1 MESSWFV
8 TLAELENMSAAAS
21 ELHAT
26 QPTLS
31 RQLGRLERDLG
42 MELFDRRGRRL
53 VLNAAGQIYL
63 RRVRRAVAEIDAA
76 KYELA
81 ELKNPVEGRID
92 LGFLHSFGIWLVP
105 TLIREFRR
113 ESSHVVFGLAQGAA
127 EVILQRVLGGDTD
140 LAIVSPRPNN
150 VDVGWSP
157 IMRQHLGLAV
167 PDGHR
172 LAHRER
178 VTIADVREENFIAME
193 TGFGMRRILEELC
206 AAEDFHPQITF
217 ESTELATVAGLVAA
231 GLGVAV
237 MPVEHDSQLPPGISL
252 VVLDGAQNTREV
264 GLIWKRDTAI
274 SPAANRFRD
283 FVAGW
288 AGKDGRGAPTHGSTT

>member
-1 MESSWFV
+1 MENTWFV
-8 TLAELENMSAAAS
+8 TLAELENMSAAAD

-42 MELFDRRGRRL
+42 VKLFDRKGKRL
-53 VLNAAGQIYL
+53 LLNAAGRIYL
-63 RRVRRAVAEIDAA
+63 GHVRRAVAEIDAA
-76 KYELA
+76 RYELA
-81 ELKNPVEGRID
+81 ELANPVAGRID
-92 LGFLHSFGIWLVP
+92 LGFLHSFGMWLVP

-113 ESSHVVFGLAQGAA
+113 ESAQVVFGLAQGAA
-127 EVILQRVLGGDTD
+127 EDILQRVLGGDSD
-140 LAIVSPRPNN
+140 VAIVSPRPNN
-150 VDVGWSP
+150 VDVGWAP

-172 LAHRER
+172 LAQRES
-178 VTIADVREENFIAME
+178 VTIADVREENFVAME

-206 AAEDFHPQITF
+206 AAEDFRPKITF

-237 MPVEHDSQLPPGISL
+237 MPVEHDAQLPAGVALI
-252 VVLDGAQNTREV
+252 VLDGPANIREV

-274 SPAANRFRD
+274 SPAAARFRD
-283 FVAGW
+283 FVSGW
-288 AGKDGRGAPTHGSTT
+288 ADSNDRGIATGT

>member
-1 MESSWFV
+1 MDNSWFV
-8 TLAELENMSAAAS
+8 TLAELENVSAAAA

-42 MELFDRRGRRL
+42 VTLFDRRGKRL

-63 RRVRRAVAEIDAA
+63 RHVRRAVAEIDEAR
-76 KYELA
+76 YELA
-81 ELKNPVEGRID
+81 ELMNPVEGRID

-105 TLIREFRR
+105 ELIRQFRQ
-113 ESSHVVFGLAQGAA
+113 ESSEVGFGLAQGAA
-127 EVILQRVLGGDTD
+127 EEILQRVLAGESV
-140 LAIVSPRPNN
+140 LAIVSPRPSNT
-150 VDVGWSP
+150 DVGWVP
-157 IMRQHLGLAV
+157 IMRQHLGVAL

-206 AAEDFHPQITF
+206 AAEDFHPKITF

-237 MPVEHDSQLPPGISL
+237 MPVEHDAQLPPGISL
-252 VVLDGAQNTREV
+252 VVLAGAQNTREV
-264 GLIWKRDTAI
+264 GMIWKRDSAI

-283 FVAGW
+283 YVSRW
-288 AGKDGRGAPTHGSTT
+288 DSNGRRGL

>member
-1 MESSWFV
+1 MENAWFV
-8 TLAELENMSAAAS
+8 TLAELENVSAAAA

-42 MELFDRRGRRL
+42 TELFDRKGRRL
-53 VLNAAGQIYL
+53 FLNAAGQIYL
-63 RRVRRAVAEIDAA
+63 RHVRRAVAEIEAA

-81 ELKNPVEGRID
+81 ELMNPVEGRID

-105 TLIREFRR
+105 TLIREFRQ
-113 ESSHVVFGLAQGAA
+113 ESPQVVFGLAQGAA
-127 EVILQRVLGGDTD
+127 EVILQRVLGGGTD

-150 VDVGWSP
+150 VDVGWAP

-167 PDGHR
+167 PESHR

-178 VTIADVREENFIAME
+178 VLIGDVREENFIAME
-193 TGFGMRRILEELC
+193 SGFGMRRILEELC
-206 AAEDFHPQITF
+206 AAADFHPTITF

-237 MPVEHDSQLPPGISL
+237 MPVEHDPQLPPGISL
-252 VVLDGAQNTREV
+252 LVLDGAQNTREV
-264 GLIWKRDTAI
+264 GLIWKRDIAM

-283 FVAGW
+283 FVSRW
-288 AGKDGRGAPTHGSTT
+288 AGNEGLGP